1 MVDVAKR
8 RMTGLSDTNN
18 DDIVEV
24 DMETLTEVSFSTGL
38 ADTTSVATGA
48 TLTLT
53 VALSGGVEPYRVQ
66 WYKNGNAISGATSAT
81 YTKASAAA
89 ADAGVYKAVAQ
100 DDFGDVIADST
111 TVTVTAGA

>member
-8 RMTGLSDTNN
+8 RMTGLSDEDAN
-18 DDIVEV
+18 DQVEV

-38 ADTTSVATGA
+38 ADTTSVAAGES
-48 TLTLT
+48 LSLT
-53 VALSGGVEPYRVQ
+53 VALAGGVEPYRVQ
-66 WYKNGNAISGATSAT
+66 WYKNGSPIAEANGLT
-81 YTKASAAA
+81 YTKADVTD
-89 ADAGVYKAVAQ
+89 ADAGVYKAVVQ